1 VIALG
6 SKGRPRG
13 ISRSLRARLASCAAL
28 AVMGCATTQSNR
40 ETESPEVRAEVER
53 MRRIRWEQLANDG
66 EGAATAGDFT
76 RAEQYLAAAL
86 QRGAPP
92 ERILPRLL
100 RVCINAHRYRAA
112 VEYARPYLAGHEDA
126 WALRFVVASI
136 HVGLNEPLTASRHL
150 ELVLRYNPSHAESE
164 FLLGSLLR
172 DDLQNPA
179 AADVHFRRY
188 LELAPDGEHASA
200 ARAGVLR
207 RVEEA
212 AAEARQYEQAGGP
225 AVMVMVS
232 ADAGAPDGAIPVG
245 NGGADGG
252 VGVVVGRSDA
262 ARPR

>member
-1 VIALG
+1 MSVRRSRGNLQANHAL
-6 SKGRPRG
+6 S
-13 ISRSLRARLASCAAL
+13 AL
-28 AVMGCATTQSNR
+28 ALVASVTAAGCATTQSNR

-76 RAEQYLAAAL
+76 RAEQYLSAAL

-112 VEYARPYLAGHEDA
+112 VEYARPYLAEHEEA
-126 WALRFVVASI
+126 WALRFLVASI

-150 ELVLRYNPSHAESE
+150 ELVLRHNPNHADSE

-172 DDLQNPA
+172 DDLQNPG
-179 AADVHFRRY
+179 AADLHFRRY

-200 ARAGVLR
+200 ARAGLLR
-207 RVEEA
+207 RVDEA
-212 AAEARQYEQAGGP
+212 AAESRQFEQAGGP
-225 AVMVMVS
+225 SVLVTVS
-232 ADAGAPDGAIPVG
+232 ADAGVSNGPTRVV
-245 NGGADGG
+245 NGGVDGG
-252 VGVVVGRSDA
+252 VGVVVVGSDA